1 MKDIAIYGAGGFGR
15 EVACLIQSINRVSPE
30 WNLIG
35 FFDDTHSKGTANE
48 YGETLGGMNEL
59 NAYDREIALV
69 IGIGSPN
76 ALQNLFS
83 SIVNP
88 NVYYP
93 NIIAPDVVFHDKSS
107 VKMGKGNIILFHSI
121 VSCCAQIGDFNLLNN
136 DVMIG
141 HDAQMGSFNVFNP
154 SVRVSGNVRIG
165 NTNFFGVCSVVLQK
179 LTIGCDTKIAANSCV
194 MRNTRDK
201 GLYIGTPA
209 IMRLTPEV

>member
-15 EVACLIQSINRVSPE
+15 EAACLIQAINEVNSE

-35 FFDDTHSKGTANE
+35 FFDDTHEKGTMNE
-48 YGETLGGMNEL
+48 YGEILGGMNDL
-59 NAYDREIALV
+59 NAYDKEIALV
-69 IGIGSPN
+69 IAIGSPN
-76 ALQNLFS
+76 ALEKLSS
-83 SIVNP
+83 SIVNS

-121 VSCCAQIGDFNLLNN
+121 ISCSTQIGDFNLMNN

-141 HDAQMGSFNVFNP
+141 HDALIGNFNVFNP
-154 SVRVSGNVRIG
+154 SVRVSGNVKIG

-209 IMRLTPEV
+209 IMRLTPEI